1 MEVMSLDDA
10 PFTVSA
16 NYDRVLF
23 PPRGRDGGGNGMN
36 GTVTLASGAVLDG
49 KGRQTVPRG
58 DTLHINMPGGG
69 GLGSAFER
77 DPERV
82 ADDVRAGMVSA
93 DAAGNVYCV
102 ALREDGTC
110 DRAATLALRR
120 KRTPHASEPVE

>member
-1 MEVMSLDDA
+1 MEVISLDDA

-23 PPRGRDGGGNGMN
+23 PPRGREGGANGMK
-36 GTVTLASGAVLDG
+36 GTVTLASGAVLNG

-58 DTLHINMPGGG
+58 DTLFINMPGGG
-69 GLGSAFER
+69 GLGSAFDR

-82 ADDVRAGMVSA
+82 VDDVRAGMVSA
-93 DAAGNVYCV
+93 DAARTNYGV
-102 ALREDGTC
+102 AVREDGTY

-120 KRTPHASEPVE
+120 KRAAPTPEQAR